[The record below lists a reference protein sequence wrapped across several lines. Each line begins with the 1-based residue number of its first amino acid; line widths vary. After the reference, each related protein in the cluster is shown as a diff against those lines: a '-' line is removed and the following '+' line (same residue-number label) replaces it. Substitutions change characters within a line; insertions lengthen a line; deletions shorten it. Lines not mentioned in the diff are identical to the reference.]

1 MHFDSLLL
9 LQFLHIILLVY
20 WLGAD
25 LGVFICGTR
34 IIRDDLSLDERLRIR
49 EIAMDL
55 DMAPRTALPLMI
67 PVGFSLATTYGAP
80 ITGIW
85 LIFLW
90 LAALLWVALVWAQ
103 HFNKKPAFGKII
115 TRIDY
120 TIRYALIVIL
130 GAFGIY
136 CLITNSLIS
145 DHWLAAKI
153 LLFAAIILNGIWLRQ
168 ISKKWQPAFEKV
180 RAGGEA
186 RILGEQMIKANR
198 AIIKLAALTIWF
210 LLGLTA
216 FLGVVKPF

>member
-1 MHFDSLLL
+1 MHFDSRLL
-9 LQFLHIILLVY
+9 LQFFHVMLLVY

-103 HFNKKPAFGKII
+103 HFTKKPALGKII

-136 CLITNSLIS
+136 CLITNSPIS

-198 AIIKLAALTIWF
+198 AIIKVAALTIWF